1 MYHKRKQKLLM
12 IVKYQTSTNSMY
24 FKNNLIFYPA
34 VACGKH
40 TAVSCIPHRIAHK
53 AYVICYL

>member
-24 FKNNLIFYPA
+24 FQNNLIFYPA
-34 VACGKH
+34 VACRKH
-40 TAVSCIPHRIAHK
+40 TAVSCIPHRIA
-53 AYVICYL
+53 YVKCYL